1 MPSRTLR
8 QPVIIGMSGGE
19 TARIGGLVMEVLV
32 PVEWINFR
40 LIRAFD
46 GET

>member
-8 QPVIIGMSGGE
+8 QPVITGTIGGG
-19 TARIGGLVMEVLV
+19 TARIGGLVTEVLV
-32 PVEWINFR
+32 PVERINFR

-46 GET
+46 GKT